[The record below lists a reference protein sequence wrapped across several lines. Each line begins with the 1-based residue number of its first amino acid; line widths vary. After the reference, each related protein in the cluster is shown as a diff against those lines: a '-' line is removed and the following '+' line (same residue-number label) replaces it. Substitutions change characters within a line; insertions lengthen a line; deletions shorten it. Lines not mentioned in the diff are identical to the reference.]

1 MSSLAWDKPAKPANI
16 FGYFPDVTGNGVEF
30 QSLKL
35 EGDGDH
41 IYQVEIQG
49 ASVVAQ
55 LLVAP
60 VRHAIE
66 TLKLRKLNFKLM
78 PPFGLCIKY

>member
-1 MSSLAWDKPAKPANI
+1 M
-16 FGYFPDVTGNGVEF
+16 TGNGVEF
-30 QSLKL
+30 QSLKI

-49 ASVVAQ
+49 ASVVA
-55 LLVAP
+55 P
-60 VRHAIE
+60 VQHAIE

-78 PPFGLCIKY
+78 PLFGLCIKY

>member
-1 MSSLAWDKPAKPANI
+1 MTDNR
-16 FGYFPDVTGNGVEF
+16 VEF

-41 IYQVEIQG
+41 VYQVEIQG
-49 ASVVAQ
+49 SSVVAR

-78 PPFGLCIKY
+78 PLFGLCIKY